1 MPSEVVPCEFSDC
14 VVPSNARRVA
24 KRARACVATETS
36 VEYAPRFIALANRC
50 GASPAWGWP
59 SAIDATL
66 PYSRALVPSREGAV
80 ARAPDPPSTSIAD
93 CERESEGVPRLPEGS
108 WVGQGE
114 LALDRLFGG
123 LDGGPLNQ
131 RAPLNEGNEVGPGS
145 DQRFHRH

>member
-59 SAIDATL
+59 LAIDATL

-108 WVGQGE
+108 RVRPGRASARSTLWWIGW
-114 LALDRLFGG
+114 
-123 LDGGPLNQ
+123 GPTE
-131 RAPLNEGNEVGPGS
+131 PEGS
-145 DQRFHRH
+145 S